1 MSKRLGVPQNVPPQ
15 RKAAHI
21 VLVNTNKQNEPATD
35 QTSTPFSSVRWG
47 KLDADDLP
55 LAADKNLLDQA
66 LYLNA
71 PCREGNRYPRQLNYH
86 GQYFFTGTGKHVWF
100 ESLLESR
107 MLMHLDREFDIVAI
121 ASQPMEITFA
131 DGSVH
136 FPDFI
141 ALHSNGRQVVYDVKP
156 LERIDEKVTEQFDK
170 TRALCKT
177 VGWGYEVLTG
187 LPDQV
192 QTNLTWLSYFKH
204 PGFHPGPDAVRRIED
219 RLATSALTVGEA
231 ASALDIG
238 SLAEGR
244 SALYHLAWSRLVTF
258 DMTTT
263 LSDST
268 PMKWNDNADR

>member
-1 MSKRLGVPQNVPPQ
+1 MRDKREEETEAREAP
-15 RKAAHI
+15 
-21 VLVNTNKQNEPATD
+21 
-35 QTSTPFSSVRWG
+35 STFDSARWG
-47 KLDADDLP
+47 KLDALDLP
-55 LAADKNLLDQA
+55 VVADGKLLDRE

-86 GQYFFTGTGKHVWF
+86 GHYHFAGTGKHVWF

-121 ASQPMEITFA
+121 ASQPMELTFA
-131 DGSVH
+131 DGSIH

-141 ALHSNGRQVVYDVKP
+141 ALHANGRQVVYDVKP

-170 TRALCKT
+170 TRALCET

-192 QTNLTWLSYFKH
+192 QTNLTWLSYFNH
-204 PGFHPGPDAVRRIED
+204 PAFHPGQEAVE
-219 RLATSALTVGEA
+219 RLVALLAASTVTVGEA
-231 ASALDIG
+231 ASALELG
-238 SLAEGR
+238 SLARGR
-244 SALYHLAWSRLVTF
+244 SALYNLAWSRIVTF
-258 DMTTT
+258 DMAVP

-268 PMKWNDNADR
+268 LVKWNDNADR